1 MAINGTKLGELLMDA
16 DIITKR
22 QLAKACQKQA
32 QGDKRK
38 IGEILVEMGYVN
50 VADLT
55 EVMMEQANKAKSE
68 TEKGK
73 RDRLLQKQIVKSKSK
88 PKKSKPEPV
97 VEKVVAQPVEI
108 SEEKVLGTKFTL
120 SVQTMVAAG
129 TGLASLIGMWYAL
142 QAEIQEAKELPSLES
157 LYQSEYPS
165 RPEGYNWPRSFEQ
178 YKENVEGLQEEMDDA
193 YDVLEEMEETIKE
206 LQKEIRDLEKR
217 KRDK

>member
-1 MAINGTKLGELLMDA
+1 MNGGLKIGKLLCEE

-22 QLAKACQKQA
+22 QLNQALQA
-32 QGDKRK
+32 QIKGDKRSL
-38 IGEILVEMGYVN
+38 GEILVDKGFCSLDDITDVVMG
-50 VADLT
+50 AD
-55 EVMMEQANKAKSE
+55 ENGHEEHQKVIA
-68 TEKGK
+68 EK
-73 RDRLLQKQIVKSKSK
+73 IE
-88 PKKSKPEPV
+88 PKKKEPI
-97 VEKVVAQPVEI
+97 EI
-108 SEEKVLGTKFTL
+108 SEDKVLDTKFTL

-142 QAEIQEAKELPSLES
+142 QAEIEEAKELPSLET

-193 YDVLEEMEETIKE
+193 YDVLDEMEELIKE